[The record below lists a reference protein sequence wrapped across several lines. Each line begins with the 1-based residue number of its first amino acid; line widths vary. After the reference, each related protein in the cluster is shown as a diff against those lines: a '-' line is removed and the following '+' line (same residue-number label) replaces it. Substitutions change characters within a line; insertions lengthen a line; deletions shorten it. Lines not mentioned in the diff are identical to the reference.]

1 MPLPGFGNT
10 IILDRCFVGACIEA
24 IEASA
29 KRILEESWD
38 SSSGIY
44 SADADADADTDTSEG
59 QDLSSL
65 SSSSSDDSSD
75 IENEISF
82 LQQKQRLLNRALTA
96 MKEEEAY
103 DASKARSFASGNKP
117 VGSSIC
123 FEAKEIVNI
132 LKEQEAKLT
141 EPIRRKILP
150 KRGRIDERATYTKR
164 LRIDLSSVT
173 CTTAD
178 KFLEQTE
185 HAARYDTRGAVST
198 VSFTGQCIPL
208 ILHHHD
214 PRSNAV
220 GELEVMND
228 PNLGLFVMPP
238 PKLPCPN
245 AIFLKDALSF
255 TSPSTVSF

>member
-1 MPLPGFGNT
+1 MK
-10 IILDRCFVGACIEA
+10 LDRCFEGAYIEV

-38 SSSGIY
+38 SSSGVY
-44 SADADADADTDTSEG
+44 SADADADTSEV
-59 QDLSSL
+59 QEISSL

-75 IENEISF
+75 IEHEISF

-103 DASKARSFASGNKP
+103 DASKARSFASGNIQ
-117 VGSSIC
+117 VGSSIW

-132 LKEQEAKLT
+132 LKEPEVKII

-150 KRGRIDERATYTKR
+150 KRGRIDERVTDTKR

-173 CTTAD
+173 CMTAD

-185 HAARYDTRGAVST
+185 HAARSNTRGAVST
-198 VSFTGQCIPL
+198 ISVGPCDKNVSSSSGDRRSGSSMPPEEFCIQENHPVYG
-208 ILHHHD
+208 
-214 PRSNAV
+214 AV
-220 GELEVMND
+220 G
-228 PNLGLFVMPP
+228 
-238 PKLPCPN
+238 
-245 AIFLKDALSF
+245 
-255 TSPSTVSF
+255 